1 MMVSGRTDS
10 LSPSTRRSEL
20 DTVFPLAADTHFPIN
35 LITATRQASA
45 AVMATPP
52 SSTVL
57 LPEDRGGEERWGAKR
72 LIEISGC
79 LRPLNDLSGWAA
91 KYSAAPAPHSPTV
104 LLLDKSP
111 MPVGNNRP
119 RGRLVPF
126 STLQDFPVTGHLIR
140 QSCSLL
146 LSFLSC
152 RQCREMEFQGELVKC
167 GCLDYLGMSRLPR
180 NASAS
185 ADPRV
190 MLAPIPLS

>member
-1 MMVSGRTDS
+1 MKGVCSKRNGAYPS
-10 LSPSTRRSEL
+10 LHFRLYRIFLS
-20 DTVFPLAADTHFPIN
+20 LA
-35 LITATRQASA
+35 
-45 AVMATPP
+45 
-52 SSTVL
+52 
-57 LPEDRGGEERWGAKR
+57 
-72 LIEISGC
+72 
-79 LRPLNDLSGWAA
+79 
-91 KYSAAPAPHSPTV
+91 
-104 LLLDKSP
+104 
-111 MPVGNNRP
+111 
-119 RGRLVPF
+119 
-126 STLQDFPVTGHLIR
+126 HLIR